1 MDRRETPANGRVAHV
16 ALRGRVEAEV
26 FVAGEPARVAVPLT
40 DLCAAPEGARDRQ
53 LLLGA
58 AVTALERRGGWAF
71 VQAQADGYVGYVA
84 EAALGPDAAA
94 THRVAVAATHLYP
107 AANLKLREVAALSFG
122 ARLTVVGLTDRWAET
137 DAGLFV
143 PAMHLA
149 PVDAVAPDPVAV
161 AELFL
166 GTPYLWGGNS
176 RAGIDCSGLAQAA
189 CLACGIPCP
198 GDSDLQRARVGRLL
212 SDNEPGRRGDLVF
225 WKGHVAIMTD
235 PDTILHANG
244 AAMAVTREDFAAA
257 CARIAA
263 AGEGPVLARRRP
275 RG

>member
-1 MDRRETPANGRVAHV
+1 MDRRETPANGRVAHLS
-16 ALRGRVEAEV
+16 LRGQVEAAD
-26 FVAGEPARVAVPLT
+26 FVEGEAARVAVPLT
-40 DLCAAPEGARDRQ
+40 DLCAAAGGARDRQ
-53 LLLGA
+53 VLMGA
-58 AVTALERRGGWAF
+58 RVTVLERHGGWAF
-71 VQAQADGYVGYVA
+71 VQARADGYVGYVV
-84 EAALGPDAAA
+84 EGALGPDAAA

-149 PVDAVAPDPVAV
+149 PEGTVEPDPVAV

-198 GDSDLQRARVGRLL
+198 GDSDLQRARVGRAL
-212 SDNEPGRRGDLVF
+212 SDNEPGQRGDLVF

-235 PDTILHANG
+235 AATILHANG
-244 AAMAVTREDFAAA
+244 AAMAVTREDYAAA
-257 CARIAA
+257 CARILA
-263 AGEGPVLARRRP
+263 AGDGPVLARRRP